1 MTTGQRP
8 GRPAKPLEVH
18 RRNGNPGKR
27 ARPPAPTPETALAV
41 VTDQIPSAPS
51 RLGQVGTGYWV
62 TLWTAGR
69 RHLSEL
75 HDSPL
80 LLEMCLAFEDL
91 QRLQDWLAGDVSR
104 RWYETAN
111 GQIVTHPAVK
121 QVDQLRAQL
130 TTWLS
135 LIGFTPSDRSRLGL
149 LEVRVANEL
158 DEFRRRKRDVV
169 DAEEVSEV

>member
-1 MTTGQRP
+1 MGTGGRP
-8 GRPAKPLEVH
+8 GRPAKPVEV
-18 RRNGNPGKR
+18 RRRQGNPGKR
-27 ARPPAPTPETALAV
+27 PLPAAPTPETSLANV
-41 VTDQIPSAPS
+41 DENSLPPTPD
-51 RLGQVGTGYWV
+51 RLGEVGAGYWV
-62 TLWTAGR
+62 RLWSAGR
-69 RHLSEL
+69 RHLSEQ
-75 HDSPL
+75 HDSAL
-80 LLEMCLAFEDL
+80 LLEMCVAFEDL
-91 QRLQDWLAGDVSR
+91 WRLQDWLGSDVSR

-121 QVDQLRAQL
+121 QIDQIRAQL

-169 DAEEVSEV
+169 DAEEVF